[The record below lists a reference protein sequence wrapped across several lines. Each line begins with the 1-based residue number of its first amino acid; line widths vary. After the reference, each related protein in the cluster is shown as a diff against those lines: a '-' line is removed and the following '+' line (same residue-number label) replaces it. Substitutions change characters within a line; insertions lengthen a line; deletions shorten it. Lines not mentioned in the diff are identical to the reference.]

1 MNQILV
7 TGGESDKIYK
17 TQKTQKVRKEKKPLS
32 KKTIVIIYALS
43 IIILGICI
51 ILGSVYSKEKI
62 NETVEA
68 NTKPTIDIVRN
79 DDNNT
84 LEISVNHIRGITR
97 LDYWWNNEETTT
109 INGNNQK
116 QLTETIE
123 LLGGTNTLTLEVYEE
138 NGQKVR
144 YGKEYTVS
152 NIPTIELEAVSNGIR
167 IISTSESEIDY
178 ITYNWDNG
186 ENQEIQVSEKEYE
199 GIITAPMG
207 PHTLT
212 IEVVDIN
219 GKKASKIQ
227 QVVGATEPT
236 IKISA
241 AYLSNGSVGFV
252 IEATDEDQITTVEL
266 TLNDGTPQTIEVNDK
281 TYSGEVEMVA
291 GENRLKVVVK
301 NRSGIEK
308 TQGARFVN

>member
-7 TGGESDKIYK
+7 TGGENDRVYK
-17 TQKTQKVRKEKKPLS
+17 NQKMPKVKKEKNPLS

-51 ILGSVYSKEKI
+51 IIGSIYSKEKI

-68 NTKPTIDIVRN
+68 SAKPTIDIVRD

-84 LEISVNHIRGITR
+84 LEIKVNHIRGITK
-97 LDYWWNNEETTT
+97 LEYWWNAEEATT

-123 LLGGTNTLTLEVYEE
+123 LLGGTNTLTLEVTEE
-138 NGQKVR
+138 NGQKVK
-144 YGKEYTVS
+144 YSKQYTVS
-152 NIPTIELEAVSNGIR
+152 NIPTIELEAVSNGIK
-167 IISTSESEIDY
+167 IISTSETEIDY

-186 ENQEIQVSEKEYE
+186 ENQEIQVSAKEYE

-236 IKISA
+236 ISISA
-241 AYLSNGSVGFV
+241 AYLSNGKVGFI
-252 IEATDEDQITTVEL
+252 IEATDEDQIATVEL
-266 TLNDGTPQTIEVNDK
+266 TLNDGTPQTVEVNDK
-281 TYSGEVEMVA
+281 TYKGEVEMVA

-308 TQGARFVN
+308 TRGAKFVN

>member
-17 TQKTQKVRKEKKPLS
+17 TQKMPKVKKEKKPLS

-51 ILGSVYSKEKI
+51 ILGSIYSKEKI

-68 NTKPTIDIVRN
+68 STKPTVDIVRN

-84 LEISVNHIRGITR
+84 LEISVNHIRGITK
-97 LDYWWNNEETTT
+97 LNYWWNNGEVTT

-123 LLGGTNTLTLEVYEE
+123 LLGGTNTLTLEITEE
-138 NGQKVR
+138 NGQTVK
-144 YGKEYTVS
+144 YSKEYTVS

-167 IISTSESEIDY
+167 IISTSESGIDY

-186 ENQEIQVSEKEYE
+186 ENQEIQVGSTEYE

-207 PHTLT
+207 QHTLT
-212 IEVVDIN
+212 IEVIDIN

-227 QVVGATEPT
+227 QVIGATEPT
-236 IKISA
+236 ISISA
-241 AYLSNGSVGFV
+241 AYLSNGNVGFI
-252 IEATDEDQITTVEL
+252 IEATDEDQIATVEL

-281 TYSGEVEMVA
+281 TYSGEVEMVT

-301 NRSGIEK
+301 NRSGVEK
-308 TQGARFVN
+308 VQGARFVN

>member
-7 TGGESDKIYK
+7 TGGENERIYK
-17 TQKTQKVRKEKKPLS
+17 TQKTQKIKKEKKPLS
-32 KKTIVIIYALS
+32 KKTIVIIYAIS

-51 ILGSVYSKEKI
+51 IIGSIYSKEKI
-62 NETVEA
+62 NKTVESA
-68 NTKPTIDIVRN
+68 TKPTVDIVRN

-84 LEISVNHIRGITR
+84 LEIQVNHIRGITK
-97 LDYWWNNEETTT
+97 LEYWWNSEEATT

-116 QLTETIE
+116 QITETIE
-123 LLGGTNTLTLEVYEE
+123 LLGGTNTLTLQITEE
-138 NGQKVR
+138 NGQTVK
-144 YGKEYTVS
+144 YSKQYTVS
-152 NIPTIELEAVSNGIR
+152 NIPTIELEAVSNGIK
-167 IISTSESEIDY
+167 IISTSESEIEY
-178 ITYNWDNG
+178 IRYNWDNG
-186 ENQEIQVSEKEYE
+186 ENQEIQVGNTAYE

-207 PHTLT
+207 SHTLT

-236 IKISA
+236 IKITA
-241 AYLSNGSVGFV
+241 NYLSNGKVGFI
-252 IEATDEDQITTVEL
+252 IEATDEDQIATVEL

-281 TYSGEVEMVA
+281 TYSGEVEMVS

-308 TQGARFVN
+308 VQGAKFVN

>member
-7 TGGESDKIYK
+7 TGGESDRINK
-17 TQKTQKVRKEKKPLS
+17 TQKMPKVKKEKRPLS
-32 KKTIVIIYALS
+32 KKAIVIIYALS

-51 ILGSVYSKEKI
+51 IIGSIYSKEKI
-62 NETVEA
+62 NETVEST
-68 NTKPTIDIVRN
+68 TKPTVDIVRN

-84 LEISVNHIRGITR
+84 LEISVNHIRGITK
-97 LDYWWNNEETTT
+97 LEYWWNNDEATT

-123 LLGGTNTLTLEVYEE
+123 LLGGTNVLTLEITEE
-138 NGQKVR
+138 NGQTVK
-144 YGKEYTVS
+144 YSKQYTAS
-152 NIPTIELEAVSNGIR
+152 NIPTIELEAVSNGVK

-186 ENQEIQVSEKEYE
+186 ENQEIQVGDTQYE
-199 GIITAPMG
+199 GIIIAPMG
-207 PHTLT
+207 QHTLT
-212 IEVVDIN
+212 IEAVDIN
-219 GKKASKIQ
+219 GNKASKIQ

-236 IKISA
+236 ISISA
-241 AYLSNGSVGFV
+241 AYLSNGKVGFV
-252 IEATDEDQITTVEL
+252 IEATDEDQIATVEL

-281 TYSGEVEMVA
+281 TYKGEVEMVA

-308 TQGARFVN
+308 TQGAKFVN

>member
-7 TGGESDKIYK
+7 TGGESDRINK
-17 TQKTQKVRKEKKPLS
+17 TQKMPKVKKEKRPLS

-51 ILGSVYSKEKI
+51 IIGSIYSKEKI
-62 NETVEA
+62 NKTVEST
-68 NTKPTIDIVRN
+68 TKPTVDIVRN

-84 LEISVNHIRGITR
+84 LEISVNHIRGITK
-97 LDYWWNNEETTT
+97 LEYWWNNEEATT

-123 LLGGTNTLTLEVYEE
+123 LLGGTNVLTLEITEE
-138 NGQKVR
+138 NGQTVK
-144 YGKEYTVS
+144 YSKQYTAS
-152 NIPTIELEAVSNGIR
+152 NIPTIELEAVSNGVR

-186 ENQEIQVSEKEYE
+186 ENQEIQVGDTQYE

-207 PHTLT
+207 QHTLT
-212 IEVVDIN
+212 IEAVDIN
-219 GKKASKIQ
+219 GNKASKIQ

-236 IKISA
+236 ISISA
-241 AYLSNGSVGFV
+241 AYLSNGKVGF
-252 IEATDEDQITTVEL
+252 IINATDEDQIATVEL

-281 TYSGEVEMVA
+281 TYSGELEMVA

-308 TQGARFVN
+308 TQGAKFVN